1 MMRLSIRF
9 AFLLG
14 LGLLIA
20 GCAQPQTPIR
30 LGTNVWP
37 GYEPLYLAQEIGQLD
52 SRKVRLI
59 GYPSASEVIR
69 AFRNRSLEA
78 ASLTL
83 DEALLLLD
91 KGLPIK
97 IILVHDISHGADV
110 ILARPHIEEVS
121 GLRGRDIA
129 VESSAL
135 GAYVISRA
143 LEKNNLSV
151 DAVRIR
157 HLDVNQHEAAYH
169 SGEVDA
175 VVTFEPFNTRL
186 KELGAQEIFTS
197 REIPGEIIDVL
208 VVHEDIHETRLD
220 DLKHLTRSWFS
231 ALEYIDAEPQKAA
244 TIMSKRLKISNE
256 DVLASYQGMKLPT
269 YDQNIAMLNDGLSAL
284 HRLAAIMSEHELVT
298 NDLELEELLSSDALY
313 QK

>member
-1 MMRLSIRF
+1 MQLSIKF
-9 AFLLG
+9 IFLCWLG
-14 LGLLIA
+14 LVIT
-20 GCAQPQTPIR
+20 GCEQPQTPIR

-52 SRKVRLI
+52 SQKVRLI

-97 IILVHDISHGADV
+97 VILVHDVSHGADV
-110 ILARPHIEEVS
+110 ILARPPIEQIS
-121 GLRGRDIA
+121 ALSGRDIA

-135 GAYVISRA
+135 GAYVITRA

-157 HLDVNQHEAAYH
+157 HLDVNQHEAAYQA
-169 SGEVDA
+169 GDVDA

-197 REIPGEIIDVL
+197 QEIPGEIIDVL
-208 VVHEDIHETRLD
+208 VVHEDIHKTRLD

-231 ALEYIDAEPQKAA
+231 ALDYLEAEPQKAA
-244 TIMSKRLKISNE
+244 NIMGKRLKISDE
-256 DVLASYQGMKLPT
+256 DVLASYQGMELPT
-269 YDQNIAMLNDGLSAL
+269 YEQNIAMLNNGLTAL
-284 HRLAAIMSEHELVT
+284 HKLAAIMSEHELIT
-298 NDLELEELLSSDALY
+298 NDLELEQLLSSDALHP
-313 QK
+313 K

>member
-1 MMRLSIRF
+1 MRLSLIS
-9 AFLLG
+9 FLL
-14 LGLLIA
+14 LMVLTIS
-20 GCAQPQTPIR
+20 GCGQPQTPIR

-52 SRKVRLI
+52 NGKIRLI

-97 IILVHDISHGADV
+97 VVLVHDVSHGADA
-110 ILARPHIEEVS
+110 ILARPDIRQIS
-121 GLRGRDIA
+121 DLRGKTVA

-135 GAYVISRA
+135 GAYVITRA
-143 LEKNNLSV
+143 LQQSNLGLE
-151 DAVRIR
+151 AIQIK
-157 HLDVNQHEAAYH
+157 HLDVSHHEAAYKA
-169 SGEVDA
+169 GRVDA

-197 REIPGEIIDVL
+197 RELPGEIIDVL
-208 VVHEDIHETRLD
+208 VVHEDIFKTRLD
-220 DLKHLTRSWFS
+220 DLRHLTRSWFA

-244 TIMSKRLKISNE
+244 AIMGRRLKVSDE
-256 DVLASYQGMKLPT
+256 EVLASYQGIELPT
-269 YDQNIAMLNDGLSAL
+269 LEQNVAMLDDGLAAL
-284 HRLAAIMSEHELVT
+284 RKLAVIMSEHELVSH
-298 NDLELEELLSSDALY
+298 DLELEQLLNSDALH
-313 QK
+313 QD

>member
-1 MMRLSIRF
+1 MRLSIKLV
-9 AFLLG
+9 FLCCLG
-14 LGLLIA
+14 LVIT
-20 GCAQPQTPIR
+20 GCEQPQTPIR

-97 IILVHDISHGADV
+97 VILVHDVSHGADV
-110 ILARPHIEEVS
+110 ILARPHIEQIS
-121 GLRGRDIA
+121 ALGGRDIA

-135 GAYVISRA
+135 GAYVITRA

-151 DAVRIR
+151 DAVRIK
-157 HLDVNQHEAAYH
+157 HLDVNQHEAAYQA
-169 SGEVDA
+169 GDVDA

-208 VVHEDIHETRLD
+208 VVHEDIHETRLN
-220 DLKHLTRSWFS
+220 DLRHLTRSWFS
-231 ALEYIDAEPQKAA
+231 ALDYLEAEPQKAA
-244 TIMSKRLKISNE
+244 NIMGKRLKISDE
-256 DVLASYQGMKLPT
+256 DVLASYQGMELPT
-269 YDQNIAMLNDGLSAL
+269 YDQNIAMLNDGLTAL
-284 HRLAAIMSEHELVT
+284 HKLAAIMSEHKLIT
-298 NDLELEELLSSDALY
+298 NDLELEQLLSSDALHP
-313 QK
+313 K